1 MLLFA
6 NGQSFSALDNPN
18 KVFEGK
24 NVLALEVPCFKSLDP
39 VHVVNA
45 LESGF
50 DGVMA
55 VVCSSKDCK
64 LQEGRDTAERN
75 LGVILTV
82 LKKKGLL
89 DRFELYEESP
99 RYARR
104 L

>member
-1 MLLFA
+1 MVRVLSFRQLQTTAFA
-6 NGQSFSALDNPN
+6 
-18 KVFEGK
+18 GK

-45 LESGF
+45 LNCGF

-75 LGVILTV
+75 LGVIFNCAE
-82 LKKKGLL
+82 KEG
-89 DRFELYEESP
+89 S
-99 RYARR
+99 A
-104 L
+104 